1 MRACPAPPP
10 TDSVANVLRTGL
22 IGVGKMGVSHLAIAS
37 AHPDMD
43 VVAVCDS
50 QAFVLSGLKSL
61 VPVQTYR
68 NADKMF
74 ADAGLDCVFI
84 ATPTSSHHDLT
95 AAALDQGIH
104 VFAEKPLTLSAAQS
118 AALASQAEQRH
129 LANQVGYHNRFIGT
143 FQEVAR
149 LVRRGAIGRV
159 HHVDGKAFGPVVTEA
174 RGGGLTW
181 RSSKVEGG
189 GCLHDY
195 ACHVVDLMNFVM
207 GPPVD
212 VSDASLTSIFSTDVE
227 DAVHASFVYP
237 DGATG
242 ALETNWSDESV
253 RKMSTTITVYGTH
266 GKIYADRQECRVYLR
281 DGHSFEH
288 YEPGWTIRY
297 ITELQAPVN
306 YYLRGEEYSAQIDA
320 FVDAVQRRDPAA
332 QNSFTSA
339 AQTDA
344 VIELIAR
351 RAHGDRD
358 GVVGTV
364 LPVPAVGSV
373 DLRTQFVDLARN
385 VGQVGRE
392 RGLELRDR
400 AMEIY
405 ARRTNR

>member
-1 MRACPAPPP
+1 M
-10 TDSVANVLRTGL
+10 LRTGL

-43 VVAVCDS
+43 VVAVCDN
-50 QAFVLSGLKSL
+50 QTFVLSGLKSL
-61 VPVQTYR
+61 VAVETYR
-68 NADKMF
+68 SAEKMLES
-74 ADAGLDCVFI
+74 AALDCVFI
-84 ATPTSSHHDLT
+84 ATPTSSHFELAH
-95 AAALDQGIH
+95 AALDKGVH

-118 AALASQAEQRH
+118 SSLAHLAERQR

-149 LVRRGAIGRV
+149 LVRRGALGRV
-159 HHVDGKAFGPVVTEA
+159 HHVDGRAFGPVVTAA

-181 RSSKVEGG
+181 RSSKQEGG

-207 GPPVD
+207 GAPED
-212 VSDASLTSIFSTDVE
+212 VLAATLTQIYSDDVE
-227 DAVHASFVYP
+227 DAVHALFRYA

-242 ALETNWSDESV
+242 ALETNWSDSSV

-266 GKIYADRQECRVYLR
+266 GKIYADRQECRVFLK
-281 DGHSFEH
+281 DGHRFEG
-288 YEPGWTIRY
+288 YEPGWTVRY

-320 FVDAVQRRDPAA
+320 FVDAVQRRDYGP

-339 AQTDA
+339 ATTDA

-351 RAHGDRD
+351 RSRGDHTGALD
-358 GVVGTV
+358 AP
-364 LPVPAVGSV
+364 LPAPADV
-373 DLRTQFVDLARN
+373 DLRTQFVDLARAAGHATR
-385 VGQVGRE
+385 VRAE
-392 RGLELRDR
+392 ELRNR
-400 AMEIY
+400 AMERY
-405 ARRTNR
+405 ARRASR